1 MTATIN
7 FLAIDLGASGGRVL
21 LGRWD
26 GEHISIEEV
35 HRFANQPVIIHSHQ
49 HWDVLR
55 LWHEIKTGITC
66 YARKYNRSLKGI
78 GVDTWG
84 VDFALLDKNGNLLGN
99 PYHYRD
105 SRTDGMMELAFA
117 KMQRRNIFVHTGNQ
131 FIQFNTLFQ
140 LFSMT
145 RNSDP
150 QLEAADTLL
159 WMPDLF
165 HYWLTG
171 HQATEFTIATTSQMY
186 DIRQRCWAM
195 DMLANLQIPSSLLPI
210 TVDPGTILGQL
221 PRALVEETDL
231 SHSPQVVTPASHDTS
246 SAVAAIPGLDDK
258 SVYISSG
265 TWSLMGVELFEPV
278 VNGQVL
284 ALNYTNEGGV
294 GNAVNLLKILTGLW
308 LLQECRRQWKCKGK
322 DYSWDRLIA
331 LGVKAGPFQC
341 LVDPDATEF
350 LNPTDMSEAIREYC
364 RKTGQ
369 PDPTTEGAIVRC
381 CLESLALNYRKTLED
396 LEKLT
401 GKHLQTIR
409 IVGGGSQN
417 EILSQFTADASQ
429 CNVITGPVKATA
441 LGNIVVQAI
450 ATGYVNDIKSGRE
463 IVAASCNLKEY
474 FPGPEEEW
482 AAAYF
487 RFREL
492 KKMDSPTK
500 K

>member
-26 GEHISIEEV
+26 GKHISMGEV
-35 HRFANQPVIIHSHQ
+35 YRFANQPVIIRGHR

-66 YARKYNRSLKGI
+66 YARKYSRSLKGM

-84 VDFALLDKNGNLLGN
+84 VDFALLDKSGNLLGN

-105 SRTDGMMELAFA
+105 SRTDGIMELAFA
-117 KMQRRNIFVHTGNQ
+117 KTPRRNIFEHTGNQ

-140 LFSMT
+140 LFSMI

-150 QLEAADTLL
+150 QLDAADTLL

-165 HYWLTG
+165 HYWMTG
-171 HQATEFTIATTSQMY
+171 RQVTEFTIATTSQMY
-186 DIRQRCWAM
+186 DLRQRCWAM
-195 DMLANLQIPSSLLPI
+195 DMLKNLQIPAGILPS

-221 PRALVEETDL
+221 PKELVQETDL
-231 SHSPQVVTPASHDTS
+231 SDSPQVITPASHDTS
-246 SAVAAIPGLDDK
+246 SAIATIPGLDDK
-258 SVYISSG
+258 SIYISSG

-278 VNGQVL
+278 INDQVL
-284 ALNYTNEGGV
+284 ALNYTNEGGA
-294 GNAVNLLKILTGLW
+294 GNTVNLQKILTGLW
-308 LLQECRRQWKCKGK
+308 LLQECRRQWKSQGK

-331 LGVKAGPFQC
+331 LGVQAEPFRS
-341 LVDPDATEF
+341 LIDPDAADF
-350 LNPTDMSEAIREYC
+350 LNPPDMSEAIRKYC

-369 PDPTTEGAIVRC
+369 PQPGTEGAIVRC

-401 GKHLQTIR
+401 GRHLQTIR
-409 IVGGGSQN
+409 IVGGGSRN
-417 EILSQFTADASQ
+417 EVLSQFTADVCQ
-429 CNVITGPVKATA
+429 CRVVSGPVEATA
-441 LGNIVVQAI
+441 LGNMVVQAI
-450 ATGYVNDIKSGRE
+450 ATGYINDIKSGRE

-474 FPGPEEEW
+474 LPGPEEEW
-482 AAAYF
+482 AAAYI

-492 KKMDSPTK
+492 KK
-500 K
+500 